1 MEGFENS
8 SFTRPSGGVF
18 DVKLAQN
25 SKNEKVVCG
34 SLLEFH
40 RHRISSLIKRWTREQ
55 SKERW
60 MTEAMQVKRWISEHV
75 KARWMLNA
83 FNWRRDGCYMRWT
96 EGVMDVSSD
105 GSWRNPSSDWSGS
118 KLLIKMQALL
128 VGDQAMDQWTIKG
141 WMVDGSENNWRID
154 GWIREQ

>member
-25 SKNEKVVCG
+25 SKNEKVVCE

-40 RHRISSLIKRWTREQ
+40 RHRISKLIKRWTREQ

-83 FNWRRDGCYMRWT
+83 LNRRRDGCYMR
-96 EGVMDVSSD
+96 
-105 GSWRNPSSDWSGS
+105 
-118 KLLIKMQALL
+118 
-128 VGDQAMDQWTIKG
+128 
-141 WMVDGSENNWRID
+141 
-154 GWIREQ
+154 